1 MNNFLVELEGNGI
14 DIFNFV
20 RDEVYIPQHLSTGAL
35 TTLRT
40 DNNPDGV
47 PFGGFGLFLTQDDIA
62 KIALLLKNQN
72 GSIDGTQILEPN
84 LLAASLQQNPD
95 DRGLNTTGVPTF
107 KYRNGFWAKEWTPS
121 ENRKFTCIFWTP
133 FMSGYGG
140 ISVVMMPNGSTYYY
154 FSDNNEFDWYNAVN
168 ESNKLSSMCP

>member
-1 MNNFLVELEGNGI
+1 
-14 DIFNFV
+14 
-20 RDEVYIPQHLSTGAL
+20 
-35 TTLRT
+35 
-40 DNNPDGV
+40 
-47 PFGGFGLFLTQDDIA
+47 LFLTQDDIA
-62 KIALLLKNQN
+62 KISLLLNNQN

-84 LLAASLQQNPD
+84 LLAASLQRNPD

-154 FSDNNEFDWYNAVN
+154 FSDNNEFDWYNAVS